1 LIPLTKN
8 IKLYAKLL
16 LSVGQQGRG
25 VSQKQP
31 LQPVPCAELI
41 KRLMDEEN
49 EDKSQIVGR
58 LDLGRPKEGT
68 SIYKKRDTTQLNKF
82 LALLEISG
90 KSRDFA
96 GWGWEGYPK
105 IPFSTVSELKSLSH
119 EEQDVVLQSV
129 FKRDTKEKELMKSDA
144 RDVTTFRK
152 QNPDLSIQDCIE
164 KVLKLKSVTETT
176 HIVVCETYAKLKNF
190 IKSNPNHKEKLLD
203 ILKSNISGEFYEID
217 TTDILVSIS
226 MNEQAYKTFHEQ
238 QYKKDVHF
246 TEFLN
251 IFLEDKLE

>member
-1 LIPLTKN
+1 MIRLTKN
-8 IKLYAKLL
+8 IKLFTKLL

-31 LQPVPCAELI
+31 LQPVACAELI
-41 KRLMDEEN
+41 QRLMDEEN
-49 EDKSQIVGR
+49 EDKSKVVER

-105 IPFSTVSELKSLSH
+105 IPFSTVSELKTLPH
-119 EEQDVVLQSV
+119 EEQDIVLQSV
-129 FKRDTKEKELMKSDA
+129 YRRDTKEKELMKSDA
-144 RDVTTFRK
+144 KSVVKFRK
-152 QNPDLSIQDCIE
+152 ENPDLSIQDCIE
-164 KVLKLKSVTETT
+164 EVLKIKSVTETA

-190 IKSNPNHKEKLLD
+190 IKSNPDHKEKLLK
-203 ILKSNISGEFYEID
+203 ILKSEMSGEFYEID
-217 TTDILVSIS
+217 TTDILISIS

-251 IFLEDKLE
+251 TFLEDKLE

>member
-1 LIPLTKN
+1 MIRLTKN
-8 IKLYAKLL
+8 IKLYTKLL

-49 EDKSQIVGR
+49 EEKSKVVER

-82 LALLEISG
+82 LTLLEISV

-105 IPFSTVSELKSLSH
+105 IPFSTVSELKSLPH

-129 FKRDTKEKELMKSDA
+129 YRRDTKKKELTKPDA
-144 RDVTTFRK
+144 RDVVKFRK
-152 QNPDLSIQDCIE
+152 ENPRR
-164 KVLKLKSVTETT
+164 SV
-176 HIVVCETYAKLKNF
+176 
-190 IKSNPNHKEKLLD
+190 
-203 ILKSNISGEFYEID
+203 
-217 TTDILVSIS
+217 
-226 MNEQAYKTFHEQ
+226 
-238 QYKKDVHF
+238 
-246 TEFLN
+246 
-251 IFLEDKLE
+251 